1 MGSYTLISQKGAS
14 EERKKNMITATP
26 TSPLWFLDTAVRIRV
41 SADEGRNGL
50 SMLESLA
57 PQGDSP
63 PLHVHTREDELFHVL
78 SGELL
83 LEVGGEE
90 LVLAEG
96 ETALAPAGVAHTYR
110 VESAEARWLVVTAGG
125 EFERFVRELSR
136 PQTQT
141 ACRRGQARRRPSR
154 PSTSLRSARRM
165 GSRSSA
171 RRCRRRDLDW
181 GR

>member
-1 MGSYTLISQKGAS
+1 
-14 EERKKNMITATP
+14 MITTTP

-63 PLHVHTREDELFHVL
+63 PLHVHTSDVELFHVL

-90 LVLAEG
+90 LALAEG

-110 VESAEARWLVVTAGG
+110 VESAEARWLVVTVGG

-136 PQTQT
+136 PADADGLPPRSGPPT
-141 ACRRGQARRRPSR
+141 AEQAEHLAAVGAKHGIEIVGP
-154 PSTSLRSARRM
+154 PL
-165 GSRSSA
+165 
-171 RRCRRRDLDW
+171 
-181 GR
+181 

>member
-1 MGSYTLISQKGAS
+1 
-14 EERKKNMITATP
+14 MITATP
-26 TSPLWFLDTAVRIRV
+26 TSPLWFLDTAVWVRV

-50 SMLESLA
+50 SLLESLA

-63 PLHVHTREDELFHVL
+63 PLHVHTHDDELFHVL

-110 VESAEARWLVVTAGG
+110 VESAQARWLVVTVGG

-136 PQTQT
+136 PADGDGLPPRTGPPT
-141 ACRRGQARRRPSR
+141 AEQAEN
-154 PSTSLRSARRM
+154 LAAAGARH
-165 GSRSSA
+165 GIEIVGPP
-171 RRCRRRDLDW
+171 L
-181 GR
+181 

>member
-1 MGSYTLISQKGAS
+1 MV
-14 EERKKNMITATP
+14 TATP

-50 SMLESLA
+50 SLLESLA
-57 PQGDSP
+57 SQGDSP
-63 PLHVHTREDELFHVL
+63 PLHVHTRDDELFHVL

-110 VESAEARWLVVTAGG
+110 VESAEARWLVVTVGG

-136 PQTQT
+136 PADADGLPPRSGPPT
-141 ACRRGQARRRPSR
+141 AEQAEHLAAVGAKHGIEIVGP
-154 PSTSLRSARRM
+154 PL
-165 GSRSSA
+165 
-171 RRCRRRDLDW
+171 
-181 GR
+181 